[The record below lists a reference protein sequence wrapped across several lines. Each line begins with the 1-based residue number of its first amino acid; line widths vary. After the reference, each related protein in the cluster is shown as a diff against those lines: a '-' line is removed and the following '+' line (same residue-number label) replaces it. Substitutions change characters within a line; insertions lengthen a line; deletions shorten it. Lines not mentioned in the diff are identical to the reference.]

1 MPRQQSEESRG
12 CFMPAVASLVFFLL
26 LCLGRAWSAEQKLPE
41 HDLPDKV
48 SLDFVDAEIQEVAR
62 SVSLAYGVPV
72 LVDGGIEDKV
82 TFHLDGVGL
91 LEGLSTLC
99 STLGLEVFRDGS
111 VLRIRRQVDH
121 GENYFRITDSLVTLA
136 VERRDVRDFIR
147 DFSANTGLNVLAAPD
162 VSGEISGRLSAVPA
176 VTALR
181 TILEIHGF
189 RVRRDA
195 DCYRVE
201 RSRNSSALADG
212 AGGKGGA
219 GANGA
224 PPADAKTV
232 PDIVVED
239 SLYSVELD
247 GTPLDVFL
255 KEFARVA
262 NLNLVLYGEMR
273 ETSQMR
279 LERASLTALLNALF
293 RGSRYTF
300 ALDSNT
306 LFVSER
312 GAKNALS
319 VTELY
324 PLKYASPETLIPRL
338 GTLLPG
344 AGFVVS
350 EAKEQNALM
359 LRGSP
364 SEIAEAREIL
374 DRLDVAALQ
383 VTISCV
389 IVELKR
395 GNNFEIGLHSGA
407 TRKTAENDLGVRGFM
422 EFLGKDVSGSGAF
435 GKIGIL
441 PARFEMELAA
451 MEESN
456 KAEVLARPRL
466 TTLNGSKAELNV
478 TNTVYYLVS
487 QVSADGYP
495 ITDYR
500 SFNDGISLEL
510 TPTVAQGGSITLNV
524 SPEIKTAGRS
534 SGDGPR
540 DISTRNLKTTVVLND
555 GETLCLGGLVR
566 RSKSEVRT
574 AVPFL
579 GSIPFIGRIFSYVS
593 EVEEESELAIFITPE
608 VRR

>member
-1 MPRQQSEESRG
+1 MEESRG
-12 CFMPAVASLVFFLL
+12 CFMPAVACLVLLLL
-26 LCLGRAWSAEQKLPE
+26 LCLGRAWCEERP
-41 HDLPDKV
+41 LPDKV
-48 SLDFVDAEIQEVAR
+48 SLDFVDASLHDVAR

-72 LVDGGIEDKV
+72 LVDAGAEARV

-91 LEGLSTLC
+91 LEGLTSLC
-99 STLGLEVFRDGS
+99 STLGLELIRDGT
-111 VLRIRRQVDH
+111 VFHIRRRLEH
-121 GENYFRITDSLVTLA
+121 GENFFRVADSLVSL
-136 VERRDVRDFIR
+136 DVRERDIREFIR
-147 DFSANTGLNVLAAPD
+147 DFSANTGLNVVSSPD
-162 VSGEISGRLSAVPA
+162 VVGPVSGRLESVPPE
-176 VTALR
+176 TALR
-181 TILEIHGF
+181 VLLESHGY

-195 DCYRVE
+195 DCFRVE
-201 RSRNSSALADG
+201 RPRNSP
-212 AGGKGGA
+212 AGVA

-224 PPADAKTV
+224 GAGGAGASSV
-232 PDIVVED
+232 PDIVQDD

-255 KEFARVA
+255 KECARVA
-262 NLNLVLYGEMR
+262 NLNLVLYGDVR
-273 ETSQMR
+273 ENLQMR
-279 LERASLTALLNALF
+279 FERVLLANLLQSLF
-293 RGSRYTF
+293 RGSRYTY

-306 LFVSER
+306 LFVTER
-312 GAKNALS
+312 GAKNVLS
-319 VTELY
+319 RTELY
-324 PLKYASPETLIPRL
+324 PLKNASPEILMAQL
-338 GTLLPG
+338 SKLLPG
-344 AGFVVS
+344 SGLVVS
-350 EAKEQNALM
+350 EVKGQNALM
-359 LRGSP
+359 LRGAP
-364 SEIAEAREIL
+364 SEIADATAILERL
-374 DRLDVAALQ
+374 DRAAMQ

-395 GNNFEIGLHSGA
+395 GRNFEFGLHSGA
-407 TRKTAENDLGVRGFM
+407 TRKTGENDLGVRGFWDFM
-422 EFLGKDVSGSGAF
+422 GKDVSASGAF

-451 MEESN
+451 MEENN

-500 SFNDGISLEL
+500 SFNDGISLEI
-510 TPTVAQGGSITLNV
+510 TPTVTQGGSTTLNI

-540 DISTRNLKTTVVLND
+540 DISTRNLKTTVTLKN

-566 RSKSEVRT
+566 KSKSEVRN

-579 GSIPFIGRIFSYVS
+579 GSIPFIGRLFSYVS
-593 EVEEESELAIFITPE
+593 EVDDESELAIFITPE
-608 VRR
+608 VEF

>member
-1 MPRQQSEESRG
+1 MPRKNMDGSRG
-12 CFMPAVASLVFFLL
+12 CFMPAVASIVLFLL
-26 LCLGRAWSAEQKLPE
+26 LCLGRAWSEERSLPG
-41 HDLPDKV
+41 KV
-48 SLDFVDAEIQEVAR
+48 SLDFVDANIQEVAR

-72 LVDGGIEDKV
+72 LVDGGIENKV

-91 LEGLSTLC
+91 LEGLTSLC

-111 VLRIRRQVDH
+111 VLRIRKRVDH
-121 GENYFRITDSLVTLA
+121 GENYFRIADSLVTLA

-162 VSGEISGRLSAVPA
+162 VSGEISGRLSAVSA

-201 RSRNSSALADG
+201 RSRNTPV
-212 AGGKGGA
+212 GGA
-219 GANGA
+219 GTNG
-224 PPADAKTV
+224 TGSV
-232 PDIVVED
+232 PDIAVDD

-262 NLNLVLYGEMR
+262 NLNLVMYGDVH

-279 LERASLTALLNALF
+279 LERAPLAHLMQSLF

-300 ALDSNT
+300 TLDSNT
-306 LFVSER
+306 IFVAER

-324 PLKYASPETLIPRL
+324 PLKYANPDALIPRL
-338 GTLLPG
+338 GALMPG
-344 AGFVVS
+344 AGLVVS

-364 SEIAEAREIL
+364 AEIAEAREIL
-374 DRLDVAALQ
+374 SRLDKAALQ

-395 GNNFEIGLHSGA
+395 GKNFEIGLHSGA

-466 TTLNGSKAELNV
+466 TTLNGNKAELNV

-510 TPTVAQGGSITLNV
+510 TPTVAQSGSIALNV
-524 SPEIKTAGRS
+524 APEIKTAGRS

-579 GSIPFIGRIFSYVS
+579 GSIPFIGRLFSYVS

-608 VRR
+608 VKR